1 MNGEERASFERQ
13 TRWVEDEDRLRT

>member
-13 TRWVEDEDRLRT
+13 TRWVEDKDRLRT